1 MVIASI
7 SDLHGNLPNYDKK
20 LNEVELLLICGDI
33 VPLSFQSDMELT
45 KWWFE
50 DKFRPW
56 AENLPVEKVIFI
68 AGNHDI
74 QIERDPWWFKNEFPK
89 YKKVTYL
96 EHELYEYISSQD
108 GEVYSIF
115 GTPYCKIFGR
125 WAFMRENETLKELY
139 SEIPENV
146 DILISHDSP
155 ALCGIGYINQNVRWG
170 NVEAGSPILADIVLK
185 KKPKHFF
192 SGHIH
197 SGIHKLQEIE
207 GIKLANVS
215 IVDEHYD
222 LIYEPL
228 ILDI

>member
-1 MVIASI
+1 MLTAVI
-7 SDLHGNLPNYDKK
+7 SDLHGNLPDYSKE
-20 LNEVELLLICGDI
+20 LQGVELLLICGDI

-89 YKKVTYL
+89 YKKITYL

-108 GEVYSIF
+108 GAVYSIF

-125 WAFMRENETLKELY
+125 WAFMRENEILETLY
-139 SEIPENV
+139 NEIPSNL
-146 DILISHDSP
+146 DILISHDAPYGVNDVCYQGRASS
-155 ALCGIGYINQNVRWG
+155 
-170 NVEAGSPILADIVLK
+170 E
-185 KKPKHFF
+185 
-192 SGHIH
+192 GHIGNKSLASAILVKQPKYNFHGHLH
-197 SGIHKLQEIE
+197 SSKHEFELLEDTKIC
-207 GIKLANVS
+207 NCSV
-215 IVDEHYD
+215 VDEYYD
-222 LIYEPL
+222 LVYNPIIIE
-228 ILDI
+228 I